1 MYLQVGT
8 TQRIHK
14 ISQFTDYETDF
25 ALIRQNKVAIPNVTT
40 EEIREEREG
49 EEEKKSL
56 CQINRYFEKNVD
68 SWWQAGKGIKESKLI
83 DVDG

>member
-1 MYLQVGT
+1 M
-8 TQRIHK
+8 
-14 ISQFTDYETDF
+14 
-25 ALIRQNKVAIPNVTT
+25 AIPNVTT